1 MLYPIIQPPPIVK
14 NVTPPPLETRANQN
28 SHNASL
34 LGNPI
39 TITNISSIPLPQDTQ
54 EKSPSSLAQ
63 KELPINGVIE
73 LNADQQSYD
82 NEKRVINATG
92 NVVLKFKQAVLNC
105 DRLKINLDTKIAVA
119 EGNVVLRRG
128 KQILQGEVFEYYF
141 AEDKGTIFNAV
152 GEIQQSSL
160 NQDTNLALPNEINP
174 SNIFNPSLVD
184 HITNSGN
191 YTFVIGGTQPAQNLP
206 SLSSGGKVNRLRFQ
220 AAKIEFNGEEW
231 LANKIRLTNDPV
243 SPPELEVRA
252 NTAKLRQLPSGENEL
267 TTSNSRVVFEQSL
280 SLPIFQDR
288 LVFNKRKQPGI
299 ISLGFDSGDKGGL
312 FVFNTFSLFDSP
324 NLRLSITPQFYIQKA
339 FSDGIDTNTFGLK
352 TKLESIIN
360 PRTTLVGMVDIIN
373 FDPDK
378 IGDTS
383 RANIRLTQTLGNKY
397 PHNLSL
403 EYNYRDRLYN
413 GSLGFQ
419 TVQSSI
425 GGVLTS
431 PSIPLGKTGIN
442 LSYQASI
449 QYINA
454 DTDKLELLSANR
466 TNNRVNLS
474 RYQGSASFSKGFLLW
489 KGKSLDADPKTG
501 LKYTPI
507 PITPSISLGGSITG
521 VYSGYSSGER
531 QGSVNGSIVLDGKFG
546 HFSKPFLDYTG
557 INIGYSQ
564 VIRAGDSPFLFDRGV
579 DNKVLSLGITQQIYG
594 GLLFGFQTQIN
605 LDNNQQFYSDYVLE
619 YSRRSYNI
627 SLRYNPD
634 LAIGVLSFRLNDFNW
649 GGTPAPFDDIHQVIN
664 GVKR

>member
-1 MLYPIIQPPPIVK
+1 MLYPIIQPPSIVK
-14 NVTPPPLETRANQN
+14 NVTPQETLPNQN
-28 SHNASL
+28 YHNAYL
-34 LGNPI
+34 LGTPI
-39 TITNISSIPLPQDTQ
+39 TITNVSSIPLSKDIKDKQ
-54 EKSPSSLAQ
+54 PSSLAQ
-63 KELPINGVIE
+63 KEIPIDGVIE

-82 NEKRVINATG
+82 NEKRVINAKG

-105 DRLKINLDTKIAVA
+105 DRLQINLDTKIAVA

-141 AEDKGTIFNAV
+141 SEDKGTIFNAV

-160 NQDTNLALPNEINP
+160 NQDTNIALPNEINP
-174 SNIFNPSLVD
+174 SNIFTPSLVD
-184 HITNSGN
+184 NITNTGN
-191 YTFVIGGTQPAQNLP
+191 YTFVFGGTQPAQNLP
-206 SLSSGGKVNRLRFQ
+206 SLPSGGRVNNLRFQ
-220 AAKIEFNGEEW
+220 ADKIEFNGSEW

-243 SPPELEVRA
+243 SPPEIEVRA

-267 TTSNSRVVFEQSL
+267 TTTNSRVVFDQSL
-280 SLPIFQDR
+280 SLPIFQNR
-288 LVFNKRKQPGI
+288 IVSNKRKQPGF
-299 ISLGFDSGDKGGL
+299 ISIGFDNGDKGG
-312 FVFNTFSLFDSP
+312 VFIFNSFSIIDNP
-324 NLRLSITPQFYIQKA
+324 NLRLSITPQFYIQRA
-339 FSDGIDTNTFGLK
+339 FSDGIDTDTFGLT
-352 TKLESIIN
+352 TKLESTIN
-360 PRTTLVGMVDIIN
+360 SRTTLAGSANIITFN
-373 FDPDK
+373 PDK
-378 IGDTS
+378 IGDTT

-403 EYNYRDRLYN
+403 EYNYRDRLFN

-419 TVQSSI
+419 TVQSSF

-454 DTDKLELLSANR
+454 DTDKQELLSANR

-489 KGKSLDADPKTG
+489 QGKPLDADPNTG

-507 PITPSISLGGSITG
+507 PITPSISLGASITG

-546 HFSKPFLDYTG
+546 HLSKPFLDYTG
-557 INIGYSQ
+557 INIGYSE
-564 VIRAGDSPFLFDRGV
+564 VIRGGDSPFLFDRGV

-594 GLLFGFQTQIN
+594 GLLFGFQTRIN

-649 GGTPAPFDDIHQVIN
+649 GGTPAPFDDIHQVID